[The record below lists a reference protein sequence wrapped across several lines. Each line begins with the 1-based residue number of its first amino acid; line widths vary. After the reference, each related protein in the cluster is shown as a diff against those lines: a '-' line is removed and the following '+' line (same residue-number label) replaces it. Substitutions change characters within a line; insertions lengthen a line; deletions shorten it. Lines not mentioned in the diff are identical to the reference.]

1 MALLNCFRAAAR
13 DLGLRGRVVAADC
26 SATAPAFHLADAA
39 WKVPPCHDP
48 AFIPTMLRLCER
60 EQIDLIVPTID
71 TELPFYAARR
81 EAFAEVGTT
90 VAISGPDTVAIA
102 ADKVRT
108 HRWLTRN
115 GFPTVRQAMAWE
127 VLREPRSWS
136 FPLIAK
142 PRGGSAG
149 MGVLRAPSPEVLGL
163 AVRERDDLVVQ
174 EISPGREH
182 TVNVYVDRAGRCRC
196 AVPHLR
202 MEVRS
207 GEVSKALTVKHQ
219 GLMGLARQIAE
230 ALPDA
235 YGAMNIQCFLADEY
249 VMKIIEINP
258 RFGGGYPVAHAAGAD
273 FPRWLLQEA
282 AGMSVDADFDQWQ
295 DNLAML
301 RYDEAVFV
309 PGELLAEAGH
319 APREPEWIE
328 DVRS

>member
-1 MALLNCFRAAAR
+1 MVEPGGQRERRQGASVSVCLSSAGRRVALLNCFRAAAR

-163 AVRERDDLVVQ
+163 AVRGSATTSWSR
-174 EISPGREH
+174 
-182 TVNVYVDRAGRCRC
+182 
-196 AVPHLR
+196 
-202 MEVRS
+202 RS
-207 GEVSKALTVKHQ
+207 
-219 GLMGLARQIAE
+219 R
-230 ALPDA
+230 
-235 YGAMNIQCFLADEY
+235 
-249 VMKIIEINP
+249 
-258 RFGGGYPVAHAAGAD
+258 RGGNT
-273 FPRWLLQEA
+273 L
-282 AGMSVDADFDQWQ
+282 
-295 DNLAML
+295 
-301 RYDEAVFV
+301 
-309 PGELLAEAGH
+309 
-319 APREPEWIE
+319 
-328 DVRS
+328 

>member
-1 MALLNCFRAAAR
+1 
-13 DLGLRGRVVAADC
+13 
-26 SATAPAFHLADAA
+26 
-39 WKVPPCHDP
+39 
-48 AFIPTMLRLCER
+48 
-60 EQIDLIVPTID
+60 
-71 TELPFYAARR
+71 
-81 EAFAEVGTT
+81 
-90 VAISGPDTVAIA
+90 
-102 ADKVRT
+102 
-108 HRWLTRN
+108 
-115 GFPTVRQAMAWE
+115 
-127 VLREPRSWS
+127 
-136 FPLIAK
+136 
-142 PRGGSAG
+142 
-149 MGVLRAPSPEVLGL
+149 
-163 AVRERDDLVVQ
+163 
-174 EISPGREH
+174 
-182 TVNVYVDRAGRCRC
+182 
-196 AVPHLR
+196 